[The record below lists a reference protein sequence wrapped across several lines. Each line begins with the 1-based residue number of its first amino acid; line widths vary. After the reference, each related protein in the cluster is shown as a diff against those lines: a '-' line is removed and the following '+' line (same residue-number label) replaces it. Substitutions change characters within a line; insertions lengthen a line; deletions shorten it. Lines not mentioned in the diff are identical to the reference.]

1 MKLSKRG
8 EYALRALIDLGLAQE
23 AGRDLLQAR
32 EIVEKENIP
41 EPFLEQILAQLREA
55 GYVDARRGKYGGYF
69 LARPADTIVM
79 GAVVRLID
87 GSLAPIGCVSQ
98 SSYERCSC
106 PDEDHCGL
114 RMLMMDVR
122 NAIAEVMDRHT
133 LADIVNITMRKIRRD
148 QLPMPFAKKKI
159 SGKRTAKI

>member
-122 NAIAEVMDRHT
+122 NAVAEVMDRHT
-133 LADIVNITMRKIRRD
+133 LADIVSITMRKIRRD

>member
-8 EYALRALIDLGLAQE
+8 EYALRALIDLGLARE
-23 AGRDLLQAR
+23 AGRELLQAR

-69 LARPADTIVM
+69 LARPPETIVL

-87 GSLAPIGCVSQ
+87 GTLAPIGCVSR
-98 SSYERCSC
+98 SAYERCTC

-114 RMLMMDVR
+114 RMLMMDVH
-122 NAIAEVMDRHT
+122 NAVAEIMDRHT
-133 LADIVNITMRKIRRD
+133 LADLVGITVRKIRRD
-148 QLPMPFAKKKI
+148 RLPLPFAQKP
-159 SGKRTAKI
+159 TA